1 MPAVAETVP
10 GYEFTS
16 WYGLWGPARLPP
28 EITQKLNGEINK
40 ALAGD
45 MRDKLLAQGI
55 LLGGGN
61 VVEFNKFQQDYM
73 TQMGKLIAEAK
84 IRVE

>member
-1 MPAVAETVP
+1 MKH
-10 GYEFTS
+10 YTS
-16 WYGLWGPARLPP
+16 WYGLWGPAKLPAD
-28 EITQKLNGEINK
+28 ITQKLNDEINK

-55 LLGGGN
+55 LLGGGS
-61 VVEFNKFQQDYM
+61 VGEFNKFQQDYM
-73 TQMGKLIAEAK
+73 TQMGKLISEAK